1 MARLVPSD
9 LTRLALAGA
18 HQPEIA
24 TLAAL
29 QKALPDDYTVFHGV
43 HWTRQYRGATRF
55 GEIDFVVVN
64 RAGRVL
70 CIEQKNGPLVEEN
83 GKLFKQYPDER
94 KNVGE
99 QVARSVESILEK
111 FKRQVADQRLEV
123 DYLIYCPDH
132 AVRQLTAAAIDRERI
147 VDAAR
152 RDRLGEAIQAILP
165 AGAAGPPGAAKR
177 VEDFFCQTFEVVP
190 DVHAHVGAQEKNFVR
205 LSGGL
210 VEVLDNLEMA
220 PLRLRVLATAGNGK
234 TFVARHFFDKALA
247 AGRRPLLLCYNRPL
261 KERLKH
267 LAQAGGRVETWYG
280 FCDQFLRSR
289 GTVLDF
295 SEMQGDPDFWPNAAQ
310 RVSDLALA
318 DAPSADWL
326 FDTLIVD
333 EAQDFEAGWLEIL
346 RLFLRPH
353 ADILW
358 LEDPNQSVRRVA
370 DAPALDGLGFVGY
383 RSMLNYRSPLGIAEF
398 IRRTLPDFAFTPAN
412 DLPGLGVGV
421 TPYGDP
427 ADQPTIVG
435 RLVGRL
441 LGQRFEPKQI
451 VVLSCRGRDRAA
463 LRDVQRV
470 GNYTL
475 ARFSGEY
482 DLFGNQIPTPGQIL
496 FDTVRRFKGQQAP
509 AVILTDVDPGESR
522 LREDLMVLFCG
533 MTRATVRLEVV
544 CNGQSAWAAER
555 LNAEVH

>member
-1 MARLVPSD
+1 MARLIPSD

-18 HQPEIA
+18 HQPEVA
-24 TLAAL
+24 TLAVL

-43 HWTRQYRGATRF
+43 HWTRQYKGTTWF

-111 FKRQVADQRLEV
+111 FKRQVPDQRLQV

-132 AVRQLTAAAIDRERI
+132 AVRQLNAAAIDRERV
-147 VDAAR
+147 VDTAR

-165 AGAAGPPGAAKR
+165 PGAAGSQGAAKR

-190 DVHAHVGAQEKNFVR
+190 DVHAHIGAQEKNFVR

-210 VEVLDNLEMA
+210 VEVLDNIEMA

-247 AGRRPLLLCYNRPL
+247 AGQRPLLLCYNRPL

-267 LAQAGGRVETWYG
+267 LAHDGGLVETWYG

-295 SEMQGDPDFWPNAAQ
+295 NAMRSDPAFWSKAAQ
-310 RVSDLALA
+310 VVGDSALA
-318 DAPSADWL
+318 ESPARDWL

-333 EAQDFEAGWLEIL
+333 EAQDIESGWFEIV

-353 ADILW
+353 ANILW
-358 LEDPNQSVRRVA
+358 LEDPNQNVRGIT
-370 DAPALDGLGFVGY
+370 DPPPFEDLDFVGY
-383 RSMLNYRSPLGIAEF
+383 HSMLNYRSPLSIAEF
-398 IRRTLPDFAFTPAN
+398 IQRALPDFEFTPAN

-421 TPYGDP
+421 TTYADP
-427 ADQPTIVG
+427 AEQSK
-435 RLVGRL
+435 LVGKLVARL
-441 LGQRFEPKQI
+441 LGQRFEARQI
-451 VVLSCRGRDRAA
+451 AVLSCRGLNTNA
-463 LRDVQRV
+463 LSDVQRV

-482 DLFGNQIPTPGQIL
+482 DVFGNQIPTPGQIL
-496 FDTVRRFKGQQAP
+496 FDTVRRFKGQQEA
-509 AVILTDVDPGESR
+509 AVILTDVDPRETR
-522 LREDLMVLFCG
+522 LREDLAVLFCG
-533 MTRATVRLEVV
+533 MTRATVRLDVV
-544 CNGQSAWAAER
+544 CSDSNPW
-555 LNAEVH
+555 VHLYLLTLA

>member
-1 MARLVPSD
+1 MARLIPSD

-18 HQPEIA
+18 HQPEVA
-24 TLAAL
+24 TLAVL

-43 HWTRQYRGATRF
+43 HWTRQYKGTTWF

-111 FKRQVADQRLEV
+111 FKRQVPDQRLQV

-132 AVRQLTAAAIDRERI
+132 AVRQLNAAAIDRERV
-147 VDAAR
+147 VDTAR

-165 AGAAGPPGAAKR
+165 PGAAGSQGAAKR

-190 DVHAHVGAQEKNFVR
+190 DVHAHIGAQEKNFVR

-210 VEVLDNLEMA
+210 VEVLDNIEMA

-247 AGRRPLLLCYNRPL
+247 AGQRPLLLCYNRPL

-267 LAQAGGRVETWYG
+267 LAHDGGLVETWYG

-295 SEMQGDPDFWPNAAQ
+295 NAMRSDPAFWSKAAQ
-310 RVSDLALA
+310 VVGDSALA
-318 DAPSADWL
+318 ESPARDWL

-333 EAQDFEAGWLEIL
+333 EAQDIESGWFEIV

-353 ADILW
+353 ANILW
-358 LEDPNQSVRRVA
+358 LEDPNQNVRGIT
-370 DAPALDGLGFVGY
+370 DPPPFEDLDFVGY
-383 RSMLNYRSPLGIAEF
+383 HSMLNYRSPLSIAEF
-398 IRRTLPDFAFTPAN
+398 IQRALPDFEFTPAN

-421 TPYGDP
+421 TTYADP
-427 ADQPTIVG
+427 AEQSK
-435 RLVGRL
+435 LVGKLVARL
-441 LGQRFEPKQI
+441 LGQRFEARQI
-451 VVLSCRGRDRAA
+451 AVLSCRGLNTNA
-463 LRDVQRV
+463 LSDVQRV

-482 DLFGNQIPTPGQIL
+482 DVFGNQIPTPGQIL
-496 FDTVRRFKGQQAP
+496 FDTVRRFKGQQEA
-509 AVILTDVDPGESR
+509 AVILTDVDPRETR
-522 LREDLMVLFCG
+522 LREDLAVLFCG
-533 MTRATVRLEVV
+533 MTRATVRLDVV
-544 CNGQSAWAAER
+544 CSDSNPW
-555 LNAEVH
+555 VHLHLLTLA